1 MRVYKYYPA
10 KWAWE
15 AIIKKRL
22 KVSTYSDINDPFEFR
37 AIGSED
43 RVVRQMI
50 EGMLKQLQ
58 GKIGFVSFCKNR
70 KNPVIWSHY
79 AESYK
84 GICLGFDVDDQLL
97 NKIDYVRKRINLSE
111 EAYWEVTEDRDRFPK
126 LLLTTKFSH
135 WKYESKRKVFFKL
148 NEQEVIHE
156 NGLFFAPFTDN
167 FSLKEVILGPKYVM
181 PADEFK
187 RRELAIALEGLSD
200 CKIKTARLAFKS
212 FNVVLQRKKV
222 FKEDCSEVNLL

>member
-1 MRVYKYYPA
+1 MRVYKYYSA

-22 KVSTYSDINDPFEFR
+22 KVSTYVDINDPFEFR
-37 AIGSED
+37 AIGTED
-43 RVVRQMI
+43 RVVRRMT
-50 EGMLKQLQ
+50 EGMLDRLQ
-58 GKIGFVSFCKNR
+58 HEIGFVSFCKNR

-97 NKIDYVRKRINLSE
+97 NKIDYVHNRINLSE
-111 EAYWEVTEDRDRFPK
+111 EAYWVITEDKDRFPK

-135 WKYESKRKVFFKL
+135 WKYESERRVFFKL
-148 NEQEVIHE
+148 NEPEIIRE
-156 NGLFFAPFTDN
+156 NDFFFAPFKDN
-167 FSLKEVILGPKYVM
+167 FSLKEIILGPKYVM
-181 PADEFK
+181 PTDESK
-187 RRELAIALEGLSD
+187 RRELGLALENSTD

-212 FNVVLQRKKV
+212 FNVVLQREKS
-222 FKEDCSEVNLL
+222 FQGRLF